1 MSKKETAANLRALA
15 AGLAAAMLFGSAS
28 AQDFPSRP
36 LRMFTMFAAGSQS
49 DLAARFTASKL
60 TEVLGVAVIVENRG
74 GAGGLIGTRETLRT
88 TPLGYSLLFAQQQLV
103 GNTVAY
109 RDPQYKLDDFAVMGV
124 MGITFYALIYN
135 TTSIPART
143 LPEFIALAKANPGK
157 FNYGSL
163 GASTGSN
170 ILATR
175 FQEMAGIQIEA
186 VPFKGGDPAA
196 QALLANQVQLY
207 FATLNTA
214 RTRMRNAQIRGF
226 AVTADRRSQILP
238 DLPTFRE
245 HGHPLELGSWSAVA
259 APATVPV
266 AILQKLK
273 EAMVKVKADPAT
285 VEQLKKQEIE
295 PWTRSLEEFTAY
307 IKAEGTALAAD
318 YKRLNLEVID

>member
-1 MSKKETAANLRALA
+1 MSKSERGTTLRAILA
-15 AGLAAAMLFGSAS
+15 ALSAAMLCGSAV

-49 DLAARFTASKL
+49 DLAARFTAGKL
-60 TEVLGVAVIVENRG
+60 SEVLGVAVIVENRG
-74 GAGGLIGTRETLRT
+74 GAGGLIGTREMLRT

-135 TTSIPART
+135 TTSIPAKT

-175 FQEMAGIQIEA
+175 FQEKAGIQIEG

-214 RTRMRNAQIRGF
+214 RTRMRNPQISGL

-245 HGHPLELGSWSAVA
+245 HGISLELGSWSAVVAPSA
-259 APATVPV
+259 APAV
-266 AILQKLK
+266 ILQRLRD
-273 EAMVKVKADPAT
+273 AMVKVKADPAT
-285 VEQLKKQEIE
+285 IAQLQKQEIE
-295 PWTRSLEEFTAY
+295 PWTKSLDEFTAY
-307 IKAEGTALAAD
+307 IRAEGAALAAD
-318 YKRLNLEVID
+318 YKRLKIELID

>member
-1 MSKKETAANLRALA
+1 MSKKKKGANLRATLA
-15 AGLAAAMLFGSAS
+15 ALSAALLCGTAA

-36 LRMFTMFAAGSQS
+36 LRLFTMFAAGSQS

-60 TEVLGVAVIVENRG
+60 SEVLGVAVIVENRG

-109 RDPQYKLDDFAVMGV
+109 KDPQYKLEDFTVVGV

-143 LPEFIALAKANPGK
+143 LPEFVALAKANPGK

-175 FQEMAGIQIEA
+175 FQEMAGIQIEG

-214 RTRMRNAQIRGF
+214 RTRMRNPQIRGF

-238 DLPTFRE
+238 DLPPFKE
-245 HGHPLELGSWSAVA
+245 HGYPLELGSWSAVM
-259 APATVPV
+259 APTAVP
-266 AILQKLK
+266 APIMQKLK
-273 EAMVKVKADPAT
+273 ETMVKVKADPAT
-285 VEQLKKQEIE
+285 IAQLQKQEIE
-295 PWTRSLEEFTAY
+295 PWTKSLDEFTAY
-307 IKAEGTALAAD
+307 IKAEGAALAAD
-318 YKRLNLEVID
+318 YKRLNIELID